1 MRRKST
7 PKVEKKERKRREPL
21 SRDRIATTALALIDA
36 HGLEELSTRQIGRA
50 LGCEAM
56 AIYNHFASKEALLDA
71 VVDRIMRKVEVPPA
85 GGGWVERVRGFA
97 RSYRALARIHPHAFP
112 LVAMRRF
119 DTDAT
124 KQMLDAMFGALLDEG
139 FEPKLAVQLFRTVGN
154 FTSGTAL
161 DEIAGTNYAARHAET
176 AQGTEAEAETSLP
189 RLAKVGALLS
199 PAHFD
204 AIFEFGLDLILE
216 GFKRQPGAPSPSR
229 A

>member
-1 MRRKST
+1 MPRKST

-21 SRDRIATTALALIDA
+21 TRDRIASTALALIDA

-56 AIYNHFASKEALLDA
+56 AIYNHFASKDALLDA
-71 VVDRIMRKVEVPPA
+71 VVDRIMRKVEMPTA
-85 GGGWVERVRGFA
+85 GSGWVERVRGFS

-119 DTDAT
+119 DTEAT
-124 KQMLDAMFGALLDEG
+124 KQLLDSLFGALLDEG
-139 FEPKLAVQLFRTVGN
+139 FEPKVAVQLFRTVGN

-161 DEIAGTNYAARHAET
+161 DEIAGTKYAARHAET
-176 AQGTEAEAETSLP
+176 AQGTEAQAEEAVP

-199 PAHFD
+199 PTHFD
-204 AIFEFGLDLILE
+204 AIFEQGLDIILE
-216 GFKRQPGAPSPSR
+216 GFKRLPGAPKP
-229 A
+229 